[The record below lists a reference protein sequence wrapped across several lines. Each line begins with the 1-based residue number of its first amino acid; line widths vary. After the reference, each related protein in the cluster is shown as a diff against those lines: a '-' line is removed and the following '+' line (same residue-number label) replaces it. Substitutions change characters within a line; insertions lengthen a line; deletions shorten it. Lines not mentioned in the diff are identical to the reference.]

1 MIAQHFTMVKYGLIG
16 VAGIG
21 EGMIKNL
28 LATGVDVWSHS
39 LSRFVQDEG
48 SERASDAQR
57 QEAARL

>member
-1 MIAQHFTMVKYGLIG
+1 MVKYGLIG

-28 LATGVDVWSHS
+28 LATGVDVWSHL